1 MTSAME
7 EQVVSFLRRMS
18 FLLSD
23 GKEAK
28 DRAHGALLKR
38 TLIIFSEAL
47 ALWPQ
52 VPRPQSIP
60 S

>member
-1 MTSAME
+1 M
-7 EQVVSFLRRMS
+7 VSFLLRMS

-28 DRAHGALLKR
+28 DRDHGALLKR
-38 TLIIFSEAL
+38 TLIMFSEAL

-52 VPRPQSIP
+52 VPRTQSIP